1 MPERIECVGDLGP
14 SVALS
19 AQNLD
24 GDPRVDLG
32 RIIPVFHEG
41 KRRRGLHFACESFRI
56 VAHG

>member
-24 GDPRVDLG
+24 GIACGLG
-32 RIIPVFHEG
+32 SLAGR
-41 KRRRGLHFACESFRI
+41 
-56 VAHG
+56 